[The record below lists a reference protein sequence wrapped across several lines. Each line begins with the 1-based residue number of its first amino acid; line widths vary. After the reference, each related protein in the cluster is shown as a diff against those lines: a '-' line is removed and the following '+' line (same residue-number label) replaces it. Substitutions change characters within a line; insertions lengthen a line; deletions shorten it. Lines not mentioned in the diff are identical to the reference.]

1 MKNPIHLSDPRL
13 GILLYQNALPKSL
26 RLVERLEE
34 TIGQSKTPP
43 YMWMEALVGYNQ
55 KMPEYRDCVD

>member
-1 MKNPIHLSDPRL
+1 MNNPINLSDPRL

-34 TIGQSKTPP
+34 TIGNSKTPP
-43 YMWMEALVGYNQ
+43 YMWMEALVMGLEQ
-55 KMPEYRDCVD
+55 